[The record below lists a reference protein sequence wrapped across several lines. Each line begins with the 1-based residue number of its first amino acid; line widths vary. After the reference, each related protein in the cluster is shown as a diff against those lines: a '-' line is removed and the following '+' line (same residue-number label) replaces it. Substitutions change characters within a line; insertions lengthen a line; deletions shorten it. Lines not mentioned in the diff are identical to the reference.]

1 MQKRVRIID
10 IAKKA
15 GVSKG
20 TVDRVIHKR
29 GNVSEKAR
37 EKVLQVMEEL
47 DYQPN
52 IIASSLAYNRN
63 WKIAALLPKPSEDP
77 FWQQPQAGIEQAYQ
91 SVRDYGVV
99 IQLFN
104 FRDANIK
111 SFKDQSQKILNGN
124 FDAVLVAPIFFNESH
139 EFLNQ
144 LNDSGITYA
153 LINTYLKREDSN
165 FLCYI
170 GQDSF
175 HSGVLAA
182 KLLNFGIEDE
192 DAVMVL
198 HLEKAVYNSRHLLE
212 KEQGFQDFFIHHS
225 NRNIQVIK
233 TSFAHPRDTKSFR
246 AFMDFQFKSY
256 PNLKGIFVTTSKL
269 HFLKKAMQGLISH
282 KIKLV
287 GFDLIEPNLIFLQDE
302 SIDFLINQNPV
313 KQGYL
318 GIINLVNHLILK
330 KEIKP
335 IQHLPLDVVMKEN
348 AEYYLEPEKKLHLL
362 F

>member
-1 MQKRVRIID
+1 MQNRVRIID

-20 TVDRVIHKR
+20 TVDRVIHNR
-29 GNVSEKAR
+29 GNVSKEAK
-37 EKVLQVMEEL
+37 EKVLKVMKDL
-47 DYQPN
+47 DYKPN
-52 IIASSLAYNRN
+52 IIASSLAYNRT
-63 WKIAALLPKPSEDP
+63 WKIAALLPKPDEDP
-77 FWQQPQAGIEQAYQ
+77 FWEQPQFGIDKAAN
-91 SVRDYGVV
+91 SVRDYGVRV
-99 IQLFN
+99 QSFH
-104 FRDANIK
+104 
-111 SFKDQSQKILNGN
+111 FKDGDTNSFTKESKKILEQQ

-139 EFLNQ
+139 EFLNE
-144 LNDSGITYA
+144 LNNVGINYA

-175 HSGVLAA
+175 YSGVLAA
-182 KLLNFGIEDE
+182 KLLNFGIENK

-198 HLEKAVYNSRHLLE
+198 HLEKDVYNSRHLLE
-212 KEQGFQDFFIHHS
+212 KEQGFQDFFIQHPQ
-225 NRNIQVIK
+225 RNIQVIK
-233 TSFAHPRDTKSFR
+233 TSFEQAEKYEKFR

-269 HFLKKAMQGLISH
+269 HYLKKAIDGLVPY
-282 KIKLV
+282 KVKLV
-287 GFDLIEPNLIFLQDE
+287 GFDLIEPNLHYLRE
-302 SIDFLINQNPV
+302 EAIDFLINQNPV

-330 KEIKP
+330 KDVKP
-335 IQHLPLDVVMKEN
+335 IQHLPLDVVLKEN
-348 AEYYLEPEKKLHLL
+348 ASYYLEAEKELHLL